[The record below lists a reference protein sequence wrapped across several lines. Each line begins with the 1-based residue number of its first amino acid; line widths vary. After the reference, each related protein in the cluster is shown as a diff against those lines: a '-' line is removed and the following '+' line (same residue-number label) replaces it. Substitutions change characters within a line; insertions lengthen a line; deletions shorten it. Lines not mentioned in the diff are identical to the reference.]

1 MFRQTLSIL
10 IEQKYHANQHSPK
23 DNQGTDTRRGV
34 GIFILNLIGQCG
46 PLLGTRLYPTSEK
59 PFYVKGQSTCAAFMF
74 FTTFLAICLRT
85 LLWWENKK
93 LDKKY
98 GTLAEQR
105 ARAAA
110 GGAAGE
116 IDEHKVTAV
125 AEENYGPMYRYV
137 L

>member
-1 MFRQTLSIL
+1 MIERTTLINVC
-10 IEQKYHANQHSPK
+10 QK
-23 DNQGTDTRRGV
+23 DNQGTDTRRGA

-46 PLLGTRLYPTSEK
+46 PLLGTRLYPSNEG

-74 FTTFLAICLRT
+74 FTTLLAIGLRA
-85 LLWWENKK
+85 LLWWENRK

-116 IDEHKVTAV
+116 IDEHKVTVV
-125 AEENYGPMYRYV
+125 AEENYGPLYRYV